1 MSFRF
6 LCLVSHMTTA
16 RPLRAD
22 AERNRQ
28 RIVEAAKTLYAER
41 GVDVSV
47 EDIAAAAGVGIGT
60 FYRRF
65 PDRESLLE
73 AVFATKLER
82 VVQTAHD
89 ALEIEDPWEAFRTFV
104 VTVARMHARDRGLK
118 SVTLS
123 SDRGHE
129 QVAAFRAAIAPLAEQ
144 LLEQAKAAGAL
155 REDVTTFDIPMI
167 YQAVGAIADRTRD
180 VAPDY
185 FERTLT
191 LLVDGLARER
201 EPTPMP
207 APPLDLEQFTTVMSR
222 HRP

>member
-1 MSFRF
+1 
-6 LCLVSHMTTA
+6 MTAA

-28 RIVEAAKTLYAER
+28 RIVDAARSLFAER

-65 PDRESLLE
+65 PDRESLVE

-82 VVQTAHD
+82 AVHSAREL
-89 ALEIEDPWEAFRTFV
+89 LEIEDPWEAFRAFV
-104 VTVARMHARDRGLK
+104 TTVARMHARDRGLND
-118 SVTLS
+118 VLLS
-123 SDRGHE
+123 SDRGRE
-129 QVAAFRAAIAPLAEQ
+129 RVAAFRATIQPLAGE
-144 LLEQAKAAGAL
+144 LLERAQAAGAL
-155 REDVTTFDIPMI
+155 REDVTLFDIAMI
-167 YQAVGAIADRTRD
+167 HQGVAAIADITRD
-180 VAPDY
+180 VSPDY

-201 EPTPMP
+201 TTTAMP
-207 APPLDLEQFTTVMSR
+207 VPPPDFEQFSAILSR
-222 HRP
+222 QRR